1 MANSK
6 LTIYTDHGSSDEDV
20 EVINPAEDAEEA
32 AEPEALFFGG
42 QRLED
47 FGMDRKVVMIRIDL
61 FFHLENSEVV
71 VN

>member
-32 AEPEALFFGG
+32 AEPEALFLGG
-42 QRLED
+42 AKIGRLWD
-47 FGMDRKVVMIRIDL
+47 G
-61 FFHLENSEVV
+61 
-71 VN
+71 

>member
-32 AEPEALFFGG
+32 AEPEALFWGG

-47 FGMDRKVVMIRIDL
+47 FGMDRKVVMMNWSVYS
-61 FFHLENSEVV
+61 FGEFEVV

>member
-32 AEPEALFFGG
+32 AAEPEALVLGWARIG
-42 QRLED
+42 RLWD
-47 FGMDRKVVMIRIDL
+47 G
-61 FFHLENSEVV
+61 
-71 VN
+71 